1 MLEKKLLLK
10 GLFSFLTLTLS
21 TLTLA
26 STPHTEE
33 PLLYHADVVVVG
45 AGSAGLSAALEV
57 ANHHAKVIVL
67 EKMPMIGGNSM
78 QAAGYMLSLIHI

>member
-57 ANHHAKVIVL
+57 ANHHACVRENADDRWQFHASRGLYVGTPL
-67 EKMPMIGGNSM
+67 
-78 QAAGYMLSLIHI
+78 